1 MKWCTLFETKYTTT
15 LLKQFQATDST
26 IIIIIIIDYTVKSM
40 ITSVTVATRH
50 QSSNQTFDSSFH
62 WRSSFSP
69 HFQNPH
75 YLTLKSWLQMFCT
88 TYTNVENY
96 IKRNIPKKYPNHGLS
111 SKIWYRPKK
120 KKKKL
125 NNKKKITY
133 QSFKLPL
140 LCKGKHYHTFF

>member
-1 MKWCTLFETKYTTT
+1 MKWCTLFETKHTTT
-15 LLKQFQATDST
+15 FLKQFQATDST

-75 YLTLKSWLQMFCT
+75 YLTLKSWLQMICT

-96 IKRNIPKKYPNHGLS
+96 IKRNIPIMACLVKYDIDL
-111 SKIWYRPKK
+111 KK

>member
-1 MKWCTLFETKYTTT
+1 MCGAQVKWCTLFETKYTTT

-50 QSSNQTFDSSFH
+50 HSSNQTFDSSFH

-75 YLTLKSWLQMFCT
+75 YLTLKSWLQMICM

-96 IKRNIPKKYPNHGLS
+96 IKRNIPIMACPVKYDIDLKKKYW
-111 SKIWYRPKK
+111 I
-120 KKKKL
+120 
-125 NNKKKITY
+125 ITIN
-133 QSFKLPL
+133 
-140 LCKGKHYHTFF
+140 